1 MVRIT
6 RLTKLRKLVLK
17 LLKVEARNDW
27 LVIIVKLLLLEILIK
42 LLKLN
47 GLLLKILSDL
57 G

>member
-6 RLTKLRKLVLK
+6 RLTKLRKLVLQ

-42 LLKLN
+42 FLKLN
-47 GLLLKILSDL
+47 GLLLKILSNL